1 MSIIKQIRR
10 NVSVYIFYGV
20 DMPNILQVTEP
31 GVSKTQQ
38 IKNDLNIKS
47 PNVIL
52 PQGPDAVT
60 GVAGKEKGAQN
71 GASGGGVDFA
81 SNYQNFLTK
90 LGESAEISKQLANL
104 LFGADT
110 QLQASEITPQFAELM
125 DTLYSELTMN
135 SADEIAKYIDDQQ
148 KTQVMFKGGFFD
160 AIRKMMKDDMSPV
173 MRSNILRFIQQYSSM
188 AEGPHHLEQ
197 MKNLGEDIRNLM
209 LPSVRGDLEDVLEQM
224 DWDAPAGDTKKN
236 TEILNSQ
243 VIPFLS
249 KYISRTHNYGPI
261 RTASVLFSLYAVKY
275 ENGDSDDLDALFKR
289 LMRYGDFGLFFE
301 DEPEAEYAKLKE
313 ELQKQQGQP
322 ISKLI
327 ADVLERGARGEGGAD
342 SADRAQQVM
351 KHLLMNQSVYMPL
364 LHMLVPFR
372 YQDKNVVSEMWID
385 PDAHRDRNSEGSGKK
400 IFVKFTIQKVGSF
413 ELVAYM
419 EKGALDM
426 QLFVPGTLEEQYSN
440 VNRQVSEIVK
450 RNGLRINSL
459 QVAEKVRDLR
469 VDQVFP
475 EIREKERGIN
485 VTV

>member
-1 MSIIKQIRR
+1 
-10 NVSVYIFYGV
+10 
-20 DMPNILQVTEP
+20 MPNILQVTEP

-60 GVAGKEKGAQN
+60 GVAGKENGAQN

-148 KTQVMFKGGFFD
+148 KKQVMFKGGFFD

-188 AEGPHHLEQ
+188 AEGPHHLTQ

-236 TEILNSQ
+236 TEILNNQ

-385 PDAHRDRNSEGSGKK
+385 PDAHRDKNSDGSGKK